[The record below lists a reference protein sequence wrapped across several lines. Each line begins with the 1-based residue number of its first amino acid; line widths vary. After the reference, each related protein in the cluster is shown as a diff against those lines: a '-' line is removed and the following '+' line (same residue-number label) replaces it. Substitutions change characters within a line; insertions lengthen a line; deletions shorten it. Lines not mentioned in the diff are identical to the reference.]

1 MNTTV
6 TFLDFETK
14 QNYLRLQNR
23 FAAQDVRNPPGE
35 NTYENPVKDFN
46 IIVKTVNEVTLEEEY
61 IELFFLKD
69 FLYPKIDTMAKR
81 FIHFFKKELDV
92 KLILDPK
99 QIELFAKKYYEK
111 VTIITVPLKSKI
123 VL

>member
-1 MNTTV
+1 
-6 TFLDFETK
+6 
-14 QNYLRLQNR
+14 
-23 FAAQDVRNPPGE
+23 
-35 NTYENPVKDFN
+35 
-46 IIVKTVNEVTLEEEY
+46 
-61 IELFFLKD
+61 
-69 FLYPKIDTMAKR
+69 MAKR